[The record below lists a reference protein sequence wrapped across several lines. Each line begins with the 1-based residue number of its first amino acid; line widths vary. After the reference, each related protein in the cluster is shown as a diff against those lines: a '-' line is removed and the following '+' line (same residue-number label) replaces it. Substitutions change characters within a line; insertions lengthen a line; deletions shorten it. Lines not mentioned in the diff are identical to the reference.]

1 MERKVYTLKNRDTRK
16 AVALIV
22 ESLPLGTRVEIGE
35 ETRTQRQNRAIH
47 GLIGQIMKQRP
58 VHRGIEMTMEAY
70 KAVFMHGLGRELEM
84 IPSLDGRSMVPLGL
98 STSAL
103 SVTDFNQLVEF
114 TLAWAAQEGLTI
126 RHFDG
131 RDREEPNKPSRRAA

>member
-1 MERKVYTLKNRDTRK
+1 MERQLFTLTNRQERHR
-16 AVALIV
+16 VALLV
-22 ESLPLGTRVEIGE
+22 NNLPLGSRVEVKGE
-35 ETRTQRQNRAIH
+35 SRTDRQNRAIH

-70 KAVFMHGLGRELEM
+70 KAVFMHGLGRELDM

-103 SVTDFNQLVEF
+103 TVGEFNQLVEF
-114 TLAWAAQEGLTI
+114 TLAWCAQEGLTI
-126 RHFDG
+126 RHFDDG
-131 RDREEPNKPSRRAA
+131 QLEKAA